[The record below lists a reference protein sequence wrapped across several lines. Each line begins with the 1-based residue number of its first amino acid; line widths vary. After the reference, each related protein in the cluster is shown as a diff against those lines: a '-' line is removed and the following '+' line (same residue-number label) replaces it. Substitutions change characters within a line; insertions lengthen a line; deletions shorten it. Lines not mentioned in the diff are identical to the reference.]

1 MIYASTNC
9 LKNPKN
15 VIKVLEIYEKSG
27 IENVELGS
35 VHSHFDTKLL
45 KKFSFNFLIHNY
57 FPPPKIP
64 FTFNL
69 ASQQKSIRNKSI
81 SLAKK
86 AINLCC
92 SLESPLY
99 TFHPGFTVDP
109 PDIGKPFPK
118 TNISDRKKS
127 LLTYVESVVEIV
139 IYANQRGIKVAMEP
153 SVVQKFNLID
163 GKNELLLFADYPEI
177 KQFFKYLNRND
188 VGLLLDLGHAAVS
201 AHWLNY
207 DKDDFVKKC
216 KKHVMAIHVSNNNGK
231 QDQHKSLTH
240 NCWQISKLGEFKH
253 VPIILETMNLTTDQI
268 KFNINLVS
276 NTIKKTKI
284 FL

>member
-35 VHSHFDTKLL
+35 VHSYFDIKLL
-45 KKFSFNFLIHNY
+45 KNFSFNFLIHNY
-57 FPPPKIP
+57 FPPPKKP

-69 ASQQKSIRNKSI
+69 ASQKKLIRTKSI

-86 AINLCC
+86 AIDLCC
-92 SLESPLY
+92 TLESPLY

-118 TNISDRKKS
+118 TNIADRKKS
-127 LLTYVESVVEIV
+127 LFTYVESVEEISR
-139 IYANQRGIKVAMEP
+139 YANERGIKIAMEP

-163 GKNELLLFADYPEI
+163 GRNELLLFADYPEI
-177 KQFFKYLNRND
+177 KLFFKYLHRTD
-188 VGLLLDLGHAAVS
+188 VGLLLDLGHATVS
-201 AHWLNY
+201 AYWLNY

-216 KKHVMAIHVSNNNGK
+216 KKRVSAIHVSNNNGL
-231 QDQHKSLTH
+231 QDQHKSLTP
-240 NCWQISKLGEFKH
+240 NCWQILKLKEFKH
-253 VPIILETMNLTTDQI
+253 VPIILETMNLTVEQI
-268 KFNINLVS
+268 KSNINLVS
-276 NTIKKTKI
+276 QKI
-284 FL
+284 HDT

>member
-15 VIKVLEIYEKSG
+15 VIRVLEIYEKAG

-35 VHSHFDTKLL
+35 VHSYFDTKLL
-45 KKFSFNFLIHNY
+45 KNFTFNFLIHNY

-69 ASQQKSIRNKSI
+69 ASQQKSICNKSI

-86 AINLCC
+86 AIDLCC
-92 SLESPLY
+92 NLESPLY

-109 PDIGKPFPK
+109 LDIGKPFPK

-127 LLTYVESVVEIV
+127 LLTYVESVVEIAS
-139 IYANQRGIKVAMEP
+139 YACGRGIQIAMEP

-177 KQFFKYLNRND
+177 KLFFKYLNRND

-216 KKHVMAIHVSNNNGK
+216 KTKVTAIHVSNNNGL
-231 QDQHKSLTH
+231 QDQHKSL
-240 NCWQISKLGEFKH
+240 NPSCWQVSKLQEFRH
-253 VPIILETMNLTTDQI
+253 VPIILETMNLTTEQI
-268 KFNINLVS
+268 KSNISLVS
-276 NTIKKTKI
+276 TVTKKN
-284 FL
+284 

>member
-92 SLESPLY
+92 ILESPLY

-109 PDIGKPFPK
+109 PDIGKPFPRK
-118 TNISDRKKS
+118 NISDRKKS
-127 LLTYVESVVEIV
+127 LLTYVESVIEIAS
-139 IYANQRGIKVAMEP
+139 YASERGIQIAMEP

-163 GKNELLLFADYPEI
+163 GKNELLLFADYTEI
-177 KQFFKYLNRND
+177 KLFFKYLSRKD

-216 KKHVMAIHVSNNNGK
+216 KSKVFAIHVSNNNGM
-231 QDQHKSLTH
+231 QDQHKSLTSS
-240 NCWQISKLGEFKH
+240 CWQISKLREFRH
-253 VPIILETMNLTTDQI
+253 IPIILETMNLNTEQI
-268 KFNINLVS
+268 KFNFGLVS
-276 NTIKKTKI
+276 NITKKN
-284 FL
+284 